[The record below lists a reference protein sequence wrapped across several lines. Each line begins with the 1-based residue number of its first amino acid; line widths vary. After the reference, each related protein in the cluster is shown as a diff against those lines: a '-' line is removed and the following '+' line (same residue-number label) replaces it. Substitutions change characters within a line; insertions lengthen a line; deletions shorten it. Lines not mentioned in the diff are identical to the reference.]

1 MKNINRSRYNAA
13 EKKEASSAIIPAALG
28 IILVGNAAAASVNGS
43 FIVPLLAVCVIVGIL
58 VLLFSRM
65 NKLKKT
71 RTNAAEAQKKK
82 AGRTGKMKFGF
93 TEKERALE
101 DKPSFSK
108 ASSAPVVYNERSA
121 EELFLRDRQKRLE
134 QLEVFLKNGIIDKN
148 EYILLKKRYENYS
161 YERN

>member
-13 EKKEASSAIIPAALG
+13 EKKQAGSAIIPAALG
-28 IILVGNAAAASVNGS
+28 IILAGNAAAASVNGP
-43 FIVPLLAVCVIVGIL
+43 FIVPLLAVCVIVAIL

-65 NKLKKT
+65 KRLKKT
-71 RTNAAEAQKKK
+71 STNTAPAQRKK
-82 AGRTGKMKFGF
+82 AGRAGKMKFGF
-93 TEKERALE
+93 SKKESALE
-101 DKPSFSK
+101 DKPSVSK

-134 QLEVFLKNGIIDKN
+134 QLEVFLKNGIVDKN
-148 EYILLKKRYENYS
+148 EYNLLKKRYENYS